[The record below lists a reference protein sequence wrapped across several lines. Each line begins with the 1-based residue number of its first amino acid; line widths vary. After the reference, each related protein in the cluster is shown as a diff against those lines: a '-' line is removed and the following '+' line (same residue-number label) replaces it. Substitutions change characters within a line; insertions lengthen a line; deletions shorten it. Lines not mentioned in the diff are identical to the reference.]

1 MTTKKPDWDHI
12 RVFLALAR
20 TGSLR
25 AASQELGV
33 SQPTLGRHLSALE
46 DVVGV
51 VLFDRLPEGLRMTE
65 AGRDLRPRAEAMEE
79 AAYAFHRQGDAISGI
94 RDRQVRLTASAWS
107 ALFLAGQ
114 IDSKPDGLYLEIR
127 QSDDTQLLTKR
138 EADFAVRHGLPLT
151 GDFIT
156 KRLGTI
162 SCAVYAT
169 ERLAYD
175 MRGMGPDRVFAN
187 APWIGFSEE
196 FDLYESQRWLLAH
209 IDGNKP
215 LFRAGNTAMLQNALR
230 TGIGAG
236 ILPCFLGD
244 SDPALA
250 RVSRPIETLD
260 SDIWLI
266 VHRDLRAA
274 EGIKQAT
281 NWVADM
287 YKRRV
292 MQLSGARASGG
303 EGMELK

>member
-1 MTTKKPDWDHI
+1 MTTKNPDWDHI

-25 AASQELGV
+25 AAAQELGV

-46 DVVGV
+46 TAVGV

-79 AAYAFHRQGDAISGI
+79 AAFAFHRQGDAISGI
-94 RDRQVRLTASAWS
+94 RDRHVRLSASAWS
-107 ALFLAGQ
+107 ALFLSGQ
-114 IDSKPDGLYLEIR
+114 IKSRPDGLYLEIR

-156 KRLGTI
+156 KRLGTV
-162 SCAVYAT
+162 SCAVYAAPD
-169 ERLAYD
+169 LAED
-175 MRGMGPDRVFAN
+175 MRAMDPDAVFGD
-187 APWIGFSEE
+187 APWICLSEE
-196 FDLYESQRWLLAH
+196 FDLYESQRWVLAH
-209 IDGNKP
+209 LAGTKP
-215 LFRAGNTAMLQNALR
+215 EFRAGNTAMLQQALR

-244 SDPALA
+244 RDPAL
-250 RVSRPIETLD
+250 SRISKPIEPLD

-266 VHRDLRAA
+266 VHRDLRGAD
-274 EGIKQAT
+274 GIKQAT
-281 NWVADM
+281 DWVAEM
-287 YKRRV
+287 YKSRALL
-292 MQLSGARASGG
+292 LSGAQGHQSGQ
-303 EGMELK
+303 LKLT